1 MNLYYVAAIVLVLIA
16 LAVIWWIWYGVK
28 VMDIDGPRYTFD
40 QKQAERDCK
49 ELLRSASRTPKHKR
63 AF

>member
-1 MNLYYVAAIVLVLIA
+1 MNLAFAIAIILVVIAVVL
-16 LAVIWWIWYGVK
+16 IWWIWYGVK

-40 QKQAERDCK
+40 EKQAERDCK
-49 ELLRSASRTPKHKR
+49 ELLRSASRTPKHRR